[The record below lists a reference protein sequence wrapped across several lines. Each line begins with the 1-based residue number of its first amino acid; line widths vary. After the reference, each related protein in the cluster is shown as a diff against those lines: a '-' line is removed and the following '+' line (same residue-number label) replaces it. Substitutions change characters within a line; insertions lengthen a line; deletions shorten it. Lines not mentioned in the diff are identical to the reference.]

1 MIVKNAT
8 DLIGNTPMLEIDPS
22 IHGLKNINL
31 YAKLELLNPF
41 GSVKD
46 KTAWNM
52 LKHDLAQ
59 IKASGQTVI
68 EASSG
73 NTAKAMQ
80 MICAMHDIPFRIVTN
95 RVRVRE
101 VKEIL
106 QLLGTEIDELPGQSQ
121 CLDPTDPNDP
131 LFVVE
136 KIMSQEPGKYFHTS
150 QYTNE
155 RNLEAH
161 IEMTGR
167 EIAADL
173 DVVDY
178 FVGGLGTTGSTRGAG
193 EYLKSAGSPQL
204 KSIGIVC
211 TKGGLIPGIRNSDE
225 MHEVG
230 LFERDFY
237 DEIIEV
243 SVDEA
248 IDSMLTLVKSCG
260 VLSGPTGGSSLA
272 GALKFLR
279 TIDDTLTEKKNA
291 VFLVCDRAE
300 WYLSYMQK
308 YRPELFGMKKKDS
321 ALAAIDEAQCQS
333 APSLDPDKAENWLK
347 EENVLIL
354 DLRGSLAFKG
364 SHIEGSVNIPQET
377 FEELCSNGTPVAEGR
392 KVLFVCPVG
401 DQSRKFAAYFS
412 QLGFDC
418 ASLQGGFVAWRDR
431 GKPTIKGQR
440 SNRSRRKE
448 SLATSTAN

>member
-1 MIVKNAT
+1 
-8 DLIGNTPMLEIDPS
+8 
-22 IHGLKNINL
+22 
-31 YAKLELLNPF
+31 
-41 GSVKD
+41 
-46 KTAWNM
+46 
-52 LKHDLAQ
+52 
-59 IKASGQTVI
+59 
-68 EASSG
+68 
-73 NTAKAMQ
+73 
-80 MICAMHDIPFRIVTN
+80 
-95 RVRVRE
+95 
-101 VKEIL
+101 
-106 QLLGTEIDELPGQSQ
+106 
-121 CLDPTDPNDP
+121 
-131 LFVVE
+131 
-136 KIMSQEPGKYFHTS
+136 
-150 QYTNE
+150 
-155 RNLEAH
+155 
-161 IEMTGR
+161 MTGR

-243 SVDEA
+243 SIDEA

-333 APSLDPDKAENWLK
+333 APSFEPDEAEKWLK
-347 EENVLIL
+347 EENVLL
-354 DLRGSLAFKG
+354 ERNPGGGRKKGPLRLSGWRPIEKVRRLLQPARLRLRQFTRRLRSLARPGQTHYKRPAQQ
-364 SHIEGSVNIPQET
+364 PQQAQRV
-377 FEELCSNGTPVAEGR
+377 P
-392 KVLFVCPVG
+392 G
-401 DQSRKFAAYFS
+401 DFDS
-412 QLGFDC
+412 QLIF
-418 ASLQGGFVAWRDR
+418 
-431 GKPTIKGQR
+431 
-440 SNRSRRKE
+440 RRTRE
-448 SLATSTAN
+448 CRPAY